1 MAPKRSPL
9 EARLWLTAALAGG
22 YVLAWLAL
30 SPGSAPPPESTTPEP
45 SVGAAPPQVVWLTEL
60 PLAQRPVVVLPAGW
74 TLDTGRLPAAS
85 TAFASQGLRAVPVPT
100 QRRARVRTRSS

>member
-30 SPGSAPPPESTTPEP
+30 SPGSAPPSGSTTPEP
-45 SVGAAPPQVVWLTEL
+45 SVGAPPPQVVWLTEL
-60 PLAQRPVVVLPAGW
+60 PPAERPVVVLPAGW

-85 TAFASQGLRAVPVPT
+85 TAFAAQGLRAVPVPS
-100 QRRARVRTRSS
+100 QHRARVRTRSS